1 MLDDIV
7 TIPSNDQALQEPL
20 TEAST
25 NLQEFINCT
34 PRSSISLNENCFL
47 NSSSKIFPIQTQQ
60 NLSEPE
66 TFIEICNSEYFEPLN
81 YISLFDKQPM
91 LSDPSLNN
99 PDISAILNESSQEAN
114 QNSNSSNY
122 LDKNVENTNVK
133 AQEHTEIRF
142 ISLMDLK
149 NFKLY
154 SDLIDLIAKL
164 IYFREEID
172 LIITNYLKQ
181 DNKEIVYNT
190 KICELLNRNSDYD
203 LSLFFHKESNWI
215 VKNLMLL
222 IYITLDFSEK
232 NEKYHELHAKYVS
245 LTTRLSFCRRYV
257 ISLNMKLKE
266 EKLSEESKSKIRKKI
281 EMSKV
286 NISNILN
293 KRKQFPKR
301 PLVGLVSNYLK
312 FISDIKGNLG
322 TTNTQW
328 VAVFHSVFKIT
339 NFFEQNLKEIVGDYL
354 NEFRCPVPYKN
365 REILLSQNPL
375 ININSFS
382 YLLIDWI
389 LYFFSDTFK
398 ESLKAKHNE
407 SSKILSRITGLIF
420 ILLSDPGT
428 VKTILSKKE
437 VFNNWMINLE
447 SHFDIRNS
455 FNTYGDLIKEIC
467 DRTKGFKGYTSIKEH
482 NSSLKM
488 LYGYKLKFSAELE
501 EIIQNYLSSAYESG
515 YSTINSLTL

>member
-1 MLDDIV
+1 M
-7 TIPSNDQALQEPL
+7 
-20 TEAST
+20 
-25 NLQEFINCT
+25 
-34 PRSSISLNENCFL
+34 
-47 NSSSKIFPIQTQQ
+47 
-60 NLSEPE
+60 
-66 TFIEICNSEYFEPLN
+66 CNSEYFEPLN
-81 YISLFDKQPM
+81 YISVFDKQPM

-122 LDKNVENTNVK
+122 LDKNAENTNVK

-142 ISLMDLK
+142 IGLTDLR

-181 DNKEIVYNT
+181 DNKGIVYNT

-281 EMSKV
+281 EMNKV
-286 NISNILN
+286 HISNILN
-293 KRKQFPKR
+293 KQKQFPKR

-328 VAVFHSVFKIT
+328 VAVFHSVF
-339 NFFEQNLKEIVGDYL
+339 
-354 NEFRCPVPYKN
+354 
-365 REILLSQNPL
+365 
-375 ININSFS
+375 
-382 YLLIDWI
+382 
-389 LYFFSDTFK
+389 
-398 ESLKAKHNE
+398 
-407 SSKILSRITGLIF
+407 
-420 ILLSDPGT
+420 
-428 VKTILSKKE
+428 
-437 VFNNWMINLE
+437 
-447 SHFDIRNS
+447 
-455 FNTYGDLIKEIC
+455 
-467 DRTKGFKGYTSIKEH
+467 
-482 NSSLKM
+482 
-488 LYGYKLKFSAELE
+488 
-501 EIIQNYLSSAYESG
+501 QNYEFL
-515 YSTINSLTL
+515 